1 MTDLNILVIG
11 VIVFGLMFVGLVL
24 TVLEFRQLS
33 DDKIAECDSESPS
46 ATSESP

>member
-1 MTDLNILVIG
+1 MTDMNILIIG

-33 DDKIAECDSESPS
+33 DDNIAECDSKSPS
-46 ATSESP
+46 DTSESP